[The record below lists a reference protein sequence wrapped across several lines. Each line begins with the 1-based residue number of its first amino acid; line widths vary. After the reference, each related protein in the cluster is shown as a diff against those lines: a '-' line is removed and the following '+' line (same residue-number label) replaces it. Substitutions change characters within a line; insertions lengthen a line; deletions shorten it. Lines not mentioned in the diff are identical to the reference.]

1 MLTNRNFICM
11 TISFTCLY
19 SIYTGLGAI
28 VDNLLDPFGY
38 SALDSSIIGV
48 TFIFCGLIGSFVT
61 SVVMDKT
68 KKYLTIFRV
77 VSFGS
82 LIITSGFYWT
92 LPSGNMF
99 ILVPHVALIG
109 AFIIPIIPLGY
120 AFSVELT
127 YPVSEVMSNGFIVF
141 VS

>member
-1 MLTNRNFICM
+1 M

-28 VDNLLDPFGY
+28 VNNLLDPFGY
-38 SALDSSIIGV
+38 SATDSSIIGV
-48 TFIFCGLIGSFVT
+48 TFIFCGLIGSFVV
-61 SVVMDKT
+61 SMAMDKT
-68 KKYLTIFRV
+68 KKYLTIFRI

-82 LIITSGFYWT
+82 LIITPGFYWS
-92 LPSGNMF
+92 LPSNNMY
-99 ILVPHVALIG
+99 ILVPHVGLIG
-109 AFIIPIIPLGY
+109 CFIIPIIPIGY

-141 VS
+141 IS